1 MRNERG
7 HPYSVYSGGA
17 PGTST
22 PSALARLRA
31 IRAASARPPE
41 RAQVLTG
48 ARILPFRSSRPDG
61 EPYRLR
67 MDRDYTTD
75 AVRDGEPCPTCQSTD
90 WRLVSGGLWLCGSSL
105 HYWAPA
111 RPTGASS

>member
-1 MRNERG
+1 MNVTD
-7 HPYSVYSGGA
+7 SA
-17 PGTST
+17 PEPCSPTEST
-22 PSALARLRA
+22 ESAPALGPITEL
-31 IRAASARPPE
+31 E
-41 RAQVLTG
+41 L

-111 RPTGASS
+111 RPTGATS